1 MAQTPQAPA
10 KRLLMARPD
19 FFRID
24 YEINPWMDVDNPVE
38 SGLAGRQW
46 AAIRQIY
53 DKLGWSVELI
63 DPDPDW
69 PDLVFT
75 ANGGLAIG
83 DKALVAN
90 FRHPDR
96 RGEAALFADWFRSR
110 RFDTHQARYN
120 FEGEGD
126 ALVWNNLILA
136 GYPWRSD
143 AAAHPH
149 LARLFDREVLSLQ
162 LADARFYHLDTC
174 LTPIDDQTVAI
185 YKPAFNRE
193 AYRRLKDRVP
203 DLIEVAAADAEAYGL
218 NALSDGQ
225 NVILAAEAEDLG
237 QLYQSRG
244 LTVWPTPI
252 SEFKKS
258 GGGVKCLTLELHPAG
273 AGA

>member
-1 MAQTPQAPA
+1 MTEAKTKPA

-24 YEINPWMDVDNPVE
+24 YEINPWMDIKNPVE
-38 SGLAGRQW
+38 PDLAGQQW
-46 AAIRQIY
+46 AAIKQIY
-53 DKLGWSVELI
+53 DDLGWAVELI

-69 PDLVFT
+69 PDIVFT
-75 ANGGLAIG
+75 ANGGLVIG
-83 DKALVAN
+83 EKALVAN

-96 RGEAALFADWFRSR
+96 RGETALFADWFRSR
-110 RFDTHQARYN
+110 GLDTSQARYN

-126 ALVWNNLILA
+126 ALIWNGLILA

-143 AAAHPH
+143 AAAHPG

-174 LTPIDDQTVAI
+174 LTPVDNQTVAA
-185 YKPAFNRE
+185 YKPAFTTE
-193 AYRRLKDRVP
+193 AWNRLKDRVP
-203 DLIEVAAADAEAYGL
+203 NLIEAPAADADAYGL

-225 NVILAAEAEDLG
+225 NIVLAAEAKGLAE
-237 QLYQSRG
+237 LYRSRG

-258 GGGVKCLTLELHPAG
+258 GGGVKCLTLELHPDY
-273 AGA
+273 

>member
-1 MAQTPQAPA
+1 MPQSSASR

-24 YEINPWMDVDNPVE
+24 YEINPWMHVDNPVDPD
-38 SGLAGRQW
+38 LASQQW

-53 DKLGWSVELI
+53 DELGWTVELI

-75 ANGGLAIG
+75 ANGGLVIG
-83 DKALVAN
+83 PEALVAN

-96 RGEAALFADWFRSR
+96 RGETALFADWFRSR
-110 RFDTHQARYN
+110 QFNVSQARYN

-126 ALVWNNLILA
+126 ALVWNGLILA

-143 AAAHPH
+143 FATHAH
-149 LARLFDREVLSLQ
+149 LARLFDQEVLSLQ
-162 LADARFYHLDTC
+162 LVDARFYHLDTC
-174 LTPIDDQTVAI
+174 LTPIDDQTIAI
-185 YKPAFNRE
+185 YKPAFSRE
-193 AYRRLKDRVP
+193 AYQQLKDRAAE
-203 DLIEVAAADAEAYGL
+203 LIEVGADDASSYGL

-225 NVILAAEAEDLG
+225 NVILPAEAA
-237 QLYQSRG
+237 QLCELYRQRG

-258 GGGVKCLTLELHPAG
+258 GGGVKCLTLELHPPIA
-273 AGA
+273 

>member
-1 MAQTPQAPA
+1 MAKPPTPT

-38 SGLAGRQW
+38 PGLASQQW

-53 DKLGWSVELI
+53 DDLGWSIELI

-75 ANGGLAIG
+75 ANGGLVIG
-83 DKALVAN
+83 QKALVAN

-96 RGEAALFADWFRSR
+96 RGETALFGDWFRSR

-126 ALVWNNLILA
+126 ALVWNDLILA

-143 AAAHPH
+143 AAGHPH

-185 YKPAFNRE
+185 YKPAFSRQ
-193 AYRRLKDRVP
+193 AYRQLKDRVP
-203 DLIEVAAADAEAYGL
+203 DLIEVAATDAESYGL
-218 NALSDGQ
+218 NAISDGR
-225 NVILAAEAEDLG
+225 NIILAAEADGLVE
-237 QLYQSRG
+237 LYRSRG
-244 LTVWPTPI
+244 LTVWPSPI

-258 GGGVKCLTLELHPAG
+258 GGGVKCLTLELHPADS
-273 AGA
+273 